1 MEIRKAMRIAR
12 GASLAYFHPRR
23 FAGRYRRKRRH
34 SAAPDDPVLMFSRE
48 RPARSTAPSVLL
60 SGVEIA
66 SAFSKRS
73 SVVLLLVEIIQLVA
87 VNVHDEPQHIVDQG
101 RKPCAFI
108 PQQVED
114 FRHFALG
121 LGTDIDRRAVTAIH
135 RSEERAFEIR
145 QRDLFPTES
154 GRLLYGTR

>member
-12 GASLAYFHPRR
+12 GASLADFHPRH

-34 SAAPDDPVLMFSRE
+34 SAAPNDPVPMFSRD
-48 RPARSTAPSVLL
+48 RPARSTAPFRPA
-60 SGVEIA
+60 IWRRNA

-101 RKPCAFI
+101 RKPCTLI
-108 PQQVED
+108 P
-114 FRHFALG
+114 
-121 LGTDIDRRAVTAIH
+121 
-135 RSEERAFEIR
+135 
-145 QRDLFPTES
+145 
-154 GRLLYGTR
+154 